1 MPILDATT
9 TWATTALTHYSFTPP
24 PPPVLIPPS
33 PWLVAALGLVL
44 ITNFV
49 MLASERLPTTIRLLA
64 VQGMALG
71 LMPLLLGSP
80 LTWSG
85 ITLALIFLGIKAV
98 ALPMMFQ
105 RVYNTLP
112 PTPPLPPYMGH
123 NRCVLA
129 GVLGFAFSLWLAQ
142 HLPPPANPL
151 FLAFFAPAFAT
162 ILAGLLLL
170 VTRRKALTQ
179 VMGYLVME
187 NGIYLLGVPL
197 AHDGAMWL
205 ELTILLDIFVGIFIM
220 ILAIYHLNQA
230 FDTTDVD
237 KIAALRE

>member
-1 MPILDATT
+1 MSIFNETVYSAVATL
-9 TWATTALTHYSFTPP
+9 AQYSFDQP
-24 PPPVLIPPS
+24 PPPVLIPSS

-44 ITNFV
+44 LTNFV
-49 MLASERLPTTIRLLA
+49 MLASERLPTVIRLLA

-105 RVYNTLP
+105 RVYTTLP
-112 PTPPLPPYMGH
+112 LTPPLPPYIGH

-129 GVLGFAFSLWLAQ
+129 GIAGFAFSLWLAQ
-142 HLPPPANPL
+142 HLPAPANPL

>member
-9 TWATTALTHYSFTPP
+9 TSALTAVTQYLFDAP
-24 PPPVLIPPS
+24 PPPVLIPSS

-44 ITNFV
+44 ITNVV
-49 MLASERLPTTIRLLA
+49 MLASERLPTAIRLLA
-64 VQGMALG
+64 VQGIALG

-85 ITLALIFLGIKAV
+85 ITLAVIFLGIKAV

-129 GVLGFAFSLWLAQ
+129 GVVGFAFSLWLAN

-170 VTRRKALTQ
+170 VTRRKALAQ
-179 VMGYLVME
+179 VLGYLVME